1 MTAPSTPRRVR
12 VDDTTVD
19 EHEDVCYQGVPFTGQ
34 VFDTADDGT
43 VITEKSYTDGVE
55 DGPQRE
61 WYDDGTP
68 ESEYQAVRGAVVGEA
83 LDWHPNGQLARRQ
96 RFDPAGQ
103 LRHREVF
110 DDDGTPRP
118 DQAFDWPE
126 GAVE

>member
-12 VDDTTVD
+12 ADDTTVD
-19 EHEDVCYQGVPFTGQ
+19 EREDVCYQGVPFTGL

-43 VITEKSYTDGVE
+43 LITEKYYSDGRE

-68 ESEYQAVRGAVVGEA
+68 ESEYQAQDGKVVGEA
-83 LDWHPNGQLARRQ
+83 LDWHANGQLARRQ
-96 RFDPAGQ
+96 RFDRFGQ
-103 LRHREVF
+103 LRSREVW
-110 DDDGTPRP
+110 DETGTPQP

-126 GAVE
+126 SDAR